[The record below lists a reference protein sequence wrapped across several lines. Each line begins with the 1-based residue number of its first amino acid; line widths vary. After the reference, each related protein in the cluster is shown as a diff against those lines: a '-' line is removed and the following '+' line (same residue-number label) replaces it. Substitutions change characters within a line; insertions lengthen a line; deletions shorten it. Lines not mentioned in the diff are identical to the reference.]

1 MLETKRSRECELCFR
16 ACIDVLL
23 MINKLINEY
32 RLFVRFNSTGRRVLS
47 REERRA
53 REREELEREE
63 EESRRQDLG
72 RARRNFLTDAEV
84 DELER
89 NRPTRGFTNTPEKAF
104 KSPEF
109 RGILNQTEQAFTS
122 PTPRP
127 ATITSP
133 PPYVGARPRLPS
145 QAERLMDQL
154 EDVR

>member
-1 MLETKRSRECELCFR
+1 MLFLN
-16 ACIDVLL
+16 LL
-23 MINKLINEY
+23 Y
-32 RLFVRFNSTGRRVLS
+32 STGRRVLP

-53 REREELEREE
+53 REREQREHEE
-63 EESRRQDLG
+63 EEDRRQDYA
-72 RARRNFLTDAEV
+72 RAERRNYLTDAEV

-89 NRPTRGFTNTPEKAF
+89 NRIARDPTNTPEKAF

-109 RGILNQTEQAFTS
+109 RGILNQTEHAFTS

-127 ATITSP
+127 VTLTSP
-133 PPYVGARPRLPS
+133 PPYVGARPRLPG